1 MKVTPA
7 TNPPAGQRLSASRW
21 LTAQAPRWLAP
32 SAAGLAVLEA
42 ILVIAQAGLI
52 AWLLYQAAVLIPQ
65 QQPGTDLLS
74 ASWPA
79 LAWLAAVLVGRAS
92 LVGLR
97 GSLMAEASAAVRE
110 RLRSEV
116 FMALS
121 AAGPGLRGRQGT
133 GYLLNQLI
141 EQIEALD
148 AFYGRYLP
156 QQWLALLIPLT
167 ILLAVFSQNWLAGL
181 LLALSAPLI
190 PLFMALV
197 GMGAEQLSQ
206 QQQTALG
213 RLAGLFHDRLRGL
226 DTLKRF
232 GAGQREGQR
241 LADFSEQFRQR
252 TMAVLRLAFLS
263 SAVLEFFAAV
273 AIATLAIY
281 IGLGLLGLVHFGP
294 TDSLSLGTGLFI
306 LLLAP
311 EFFAPLRTLAQHWHD
326 RADALAAA
334 DDLREQLDRPPAR
347 RSPERPADIPTQ
359 TQPLAIHAQA
369 IHFAWS
375 GRAPLFENLSLYIR
389 AGEFI
394 LIEGPSGGGKSTLLM
409 LLAGLL
415 SPDTSGANSPTDRSR
430 LAYGPHDLA
439 QLDDLGLSHCRVWM
453 GQQALLFPGS
463 LADNVRFGRS
473 DLDDSTIRSAI
484 ERAGLADFIDHLP
497 QGLDTRVGENG
508 QGLSGGQ
515 AQRLALAR
523 VLADARPI
531 LFLDEPT
538 ASLDSDSEQAFFQ
551 ALMQARKN
559 QPMTIV
565 CASHSP
571 GARRWADRRLHLSTD
586 GRLAEVDRTQ

>member
-1 MKVTPA
+1 MKATPA
-7 TNPPAGQRLSASRW
+7 TNGAPSQRLSASRW
-21 LTAQAPRWLAP
+21 LAAQAPGWLAP
-32 SAAGLAVLEA
+32 AAAGLAVAEA
-42 ILVIAQAGLI
+42 VLVIGQAGLI
-52 AWLLYQAAVLIPQ
+52 AWVLYQAAVVIPQ
-65 QQPGTDLLS
+65 EQPGTALLP
-74 ASWPA
+74 ALWPA
-79 LAWLAAVLVGRAS
+79 MAMLAAVLAGRA
-92 LVGLR
+92 LLTGFR
-97 GSLMAEASAAVRE
+97 GSLMAQASAAVRQ
-110 RLRSEV
+110 RLRGQV
-116 FMALS
+116 FLALS

-133 GYLLNQLI
+133 GYLLNQVI

-148 AFYGRYLP
+148 AFYARYLP
-156 QQWLALLIPLT
+156 QQWLALVIPLM

-232 GAGQREGQR
+232 GAAERESQR
-241 LADFSEQFRQR
+241 LADFSDQFRQR

-281 IGLGLLGLVHFGP
+281 IGLGLLGLIHFGP
-294 TDSLSLGTGLFI
+294 IETLTLGTGLFI

-334 DDLREQLDRPPAR
+334 DDLRQQLEQPPAR
-347 RSPERPADIPTQ
+347 PAPECPATAPSSNE
-359 TQPLAIHAQA
+359 PLAVQA
-369 IHFAWS
+369 RSLSFAWP
-375 GRAPLFENLSLYIR
+375 GRPPLFQELSLAVG
-389 AGEFI
+389 AGEFV
-394 LIEGPSGGGKSTLLM
+394 LIEGPSGSGKSTLLM

-415 SPDTSGANSPTDRSR
+415 SPSRGNHPAADPTVLR
-430 LAYGPHDLA
+430 YGPQDVA
-439 QLDDLGLSHCRVWM
+439 QLDDAGLAQCRAWM
-453 GQQALLFPGS
+453 GQQALLYPGS
-463 LADNVRFGRS
+463 LADNIRFGRDALS
-473 DLDDSTIRSAI
+473 PQSIQAAI
-484 ERAGLADFIDHLP
+484 ARVGLADFIEGLP

-523 VLADARPI
+523 VLVTPRPI

-538 ASLDSDSEQAFFQ
+538 ASLDADSEHVFFQ
-551 ALMQARKN
+551 ALAQAR
-559 QPMTIV
+559 QSRPMTVI

-571 GARRWADRRLHLSTD
+571 GARRWADRRVYLNQGQLRAED
-586 GRLAEVDRTQ
+586 GSP